1 MLLVIVKILMACFT
15 GGFYW
20 TKVLDYKPVWTSVT
34 VKTTHYDLRFCI
46 FVHAADWIRQKVNP
60 ISYIINSRT
69 HLSSDRLS
77 SPFPSNSDWT
87 STNSSR
93 PSSKL
98 IHLWRFSGYFSLDL
112 FSQSYATCPPRS
124 WCCTPKQNT
133 PFTCCQLKRYPS
145 DDSQFLSVEDSFV
158 EEISMLAWRHDLTLC
173 RVCCVLS
180 CGPQQH
186 TFSMVWRL
194 RTNFICSYSPLTFRS
209 HRFTSL
215 S

>member
-1 MLLVIVKILMACFT
+1 M
-15 GGFYW
+15 
-20 TKVLDYKPVWTSVT
+20 
-34 VKTTHYDLRFCI
+34 
-46 FVHAADWIRQKVNP
+46 NP

-69 HLSSDRLS
+69 DLSSDRLVCNVDYKYLTAKVLYFWHRWTSVMKFS
-77 SPFPSNSDWT
+77 SPCPSNSDCEPVQT
-87 STNSSR
+87 VAGPPLSVVQQ
-93 PSSKL
+93 L
-98 IHLWRFSGYFSLDL
+98 IHLCRFSGYFSLDL

-124 WCCTPKQNT
+124 WCCTPTQNT
-133 PFTCCQLKRYPS
+133 CFTCRPLKRYPS

-186 TFSMVWRL
+186 TFSMLWRL

-215 S
+215 R